1 VRTIG
6 RPVVYPHA
14 VAQYLFARHKTI
26 EGNHGARP
34 PTRRSRGRSA
44 DKAGSAPLS
53 STLEVSIR
61 MGQPTKESPD
71 AILDMHLKTVGILVN
86 VAATCD
92 LILFNAF
99 RVVSGCESKIAN
111 AIYFSFESLQ
121 TKKNI
126 VTRVL
131 RANGDSNET
140 KIVEAIISA
149 TEKANNKRNEISHA
163 LLQAE
168 GNQILALNA
177 RQQGKP
183 DKPVTLNISMISTA
197 KPPKLMFL
205 LFVNINFYARSAEYL
220 HQ

>member
-1 VRTIG
+1 
-6 RPVVYPHA
+6 
-14 VAQYLFARHKTI
+14 
-26 EGNHGARP
+26 
-34 PTRRSRGRSA
+34 
-44 DKAGSAPLS
+44 
-53 STLEVSIR
+53 

-71 AILDMHLKTVGILVN
+71 VILDMHLKTVGILVN
-86 VAATCD
+86 VAAACD

-183 DKPVTLNISMISTA
+183 AKPVTPQYLDDLHRQASKAHVSALREYQLLCQKRGISPSISH
-197 KPPKLMFL
+197 
-205 LFVNINFYARSAEYL
+205 E
-220 HQ
+220 